1 MVRVTQGHSLDCDC
15 DRSRTEKASVCAVQR
30 NERWRLYRPS
40 DAHCVLY
47 ILSDLVSTVALEH
60 LPVCVS
66 AQGGKSIMTRLLFVA
81 LFALVAFVAVRGE
94 YSKVVSES
102 CAQLQNTT
110 ALFTDFLLPCAT
122 YK

>member
-1 MVRVTQGHSLDCDC
+1 
-15 DRSRTEKASVCAVQR
+15 
-30 NERWRLYRPS
+30 
-40 DAHCVLY
+40 
-47 ILSDLVSTVALEH
+47 
-60 LPVCVS
+60 
-66 AQGGKSIMTRLLFVA
+66 MTRLLFVA